1 MLRVSESRVID
12 VTFQQIQKYEK
23 GASSISASR
32 SAILARMLQCSL
44 DDFFVEGA
52 YRAVAPRREVGATN

>member
-23 GASSISASR
+23 GASKHFRIALSHPCTHA
-32 SAILARMLQCSL
+32 AM
-44 DDFFVEGA
+44 
-52 YRAVAPRREVGATN
+52 